1 MEYRST
7 KASPKLPTGLV
18 SGASADILV
27 VGDHHV
33 VVISLPALALVF
45 IGSVGAEVHGRRVV
59 PDEEGL
65 IRLVRPL
72 DEAQPVSRHLV
83 VDRPASGT
91 PRRSERCLD

>member
-1 MEYRST
+1 
-7 KASPKLPTGLV
+7 
-18 SGASADILV
+18 
-27 VGDHHV
+27 
-33 VVISLPALALVF
+33 
-45 IGSVGAEVHGRRVV
+45 VHGRRVV